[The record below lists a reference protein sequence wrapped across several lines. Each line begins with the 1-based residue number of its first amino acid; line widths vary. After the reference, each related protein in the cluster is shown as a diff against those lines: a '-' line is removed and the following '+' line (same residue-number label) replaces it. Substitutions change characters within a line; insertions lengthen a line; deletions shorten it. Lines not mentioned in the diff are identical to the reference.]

1 MSDEQAQQ
9 RGASRAS
16 KETAA
21 AAGAKFKANSQ
32 KALAFALMLTVPV
45 ALSGC
50 NTANST
56 DCTDYDNNGYCDNNS
71 GSSRGTYISNGQ
83 TYKKS
88 SSYKSGS
95 SSSKGFG
102 SSGISSGSSG
112 G

>member
-1 MSDEQAQQ
+1 MQNKHPERQ
-9 RGASRAS
+9 
-16 KETAA
+16 
-21 AAGAKFKANSQ
+21 AAGIRPPASAKLRSGGQ

-50 NTANST
+50 NTSAYGNEC
-56 DCTDYDNNGYCDNNS
+56 DDYDSNGYCDDD
-71 GSSRGTYISNGQ
+71 GSRTYISNGK

-88 SSYKSGS
+88 PGYKSGS

-102 SSGISSGSSG
+102 SSGISSSG

>member
-1 MSDEQAQQ
+1 MSNEQAQQ
-9 RGASRAS
+9 QAAGKPS
-16 KETAA
+16 KEAA
-21 AAGAKFKANSQ
+21 PAGKAKFKANSQ

-50 NTANST
+50 NTTNT
-56 DCTDYDNNGYCDNNS
+56 NDCVEYDSNDYCDDDD
-71 GSSRGTYISNGQ
+71 GRGGTYILNGK